1 MSQSPPSKSEAMS
14 RSKPES
20 NSGIVK
26 HRACDECRTRKLAC
40 SKEPDGCSRCRKEGI
55 LCVYSAQKPM
65 GRPRKRR
72 HMEDAEEQPL
82 TTQPEMAS
90 LQDSLRPSS
99 HVQPDSLPVSS
110 DLDLDFAS
118 FYHGD
123 NDYLVNTDMSTMDF
137 FAPVGGIPSMAPD
150 FASFAMPY
158 SEPQLAASGLQF
170 GGVDLLGGINF
181 DDKDPANKQVSEDI
195 TTDMN
200 YIYSKAPVRFAEDQ
214 PAPAHDLAS
223 APQAATSHQVSFPY
237 SSQHQNQTPN
247 PESSDASTSSATTPA
262 SSPNSDV
269 SPKPA
274 HKSIPH
280 INCACLSQIY
290 LSLDSLSRLPDD
302 IGAAMRA
309 ARNAAKTAHNLIT
322 CPTCSTPYIDDPSR
336 QAPMQAF
343 QNTMLLGMLIPTVVN
358 AYVRILEL
366 VDEVTAEAKAKGQTL
381 LFRFVEYGGLWGEL
395 EAIDKFTCRTVET
408 YDNKEMEPDK
418 WRMTIRAV
426 LKIDIYGFDVDCSS
440 VLDGS
445 RVTHRH
451 LGLKDVIGLMEE
463 RSNHRH
469 DQIDAMV
476 AAGLPHP
483 MQGNP
488 LVPNNHRPT
497 GSKDDRNCLKIVE
510 MARTALDNLVI
521 A

>member
-1 MSQSPPSKSEAMS
+1 
-14 RSKPES
+14 
-20 NSGIVK
+20 
-26 HRACDECRTRKLAC
+26 
-40 SKEPDGCSRCRKEGI
+40 
-55 LCVYSAQKPM
+55 
-65 GRPRKRR
+65 
-72 HMEDAEEQPL
+72 
-82 TTQPEMAS
+82 
-90 LQDSLRPSS
+90 
-99 HVQPDSLPVSS
+99 
-110 DLDLDFAS
+110 
-118 FYHGD
+118 
-123 NDYLVNTDMSTMDF
+123 
-137 FAPVGGIPSMAPD
+137 
-150 FASFAMPY
+150 
-158 SEPQLAASGLQF
+158 
-170 GGVDLLGGINF
+170 
-181 DDKDPANKQVSEDI
+181 
-195 TTDMN
+195 
-200 YIYSKAPVRFAEDQ
+200 
-214 PAPAHDLAS
+214 
-223 APQAATSHQVSFPY
+223 
-237 SSQHQNQTPN
+237 
-247 PESSDASTSSATTPA
+247 
-262 SSPNSDV
+262 
-269 SPKPA
+269 
-274 HKSIPH
+274 
-280 INCACLSQIY
+280 
-290 LSLDSLSRLPDD
+290 
-302 IGAAMRA
+302 MRA

-322 CPTCSTPYIDDPSR
+322 CPTCSTPYIDDPSK

-366 VDEVTAEAKAKGQTL
+366 VDEATAEAKEKGQTL

-488 LVPNNHRPT
+488 LLPNNHRPT